1 MAVIVNENAG
11 GAKPSRFSK
20 LFWTPPWTRWNPERD
35 FEMNWSL
42 TCLFGFVRLLCPFNV
57 GIVMLMNDY
66 QVAAFSVANLYYTHP
81 ILHVIAVDFDISE
94 ERASLVP
101 TLLQTGYATGLLFIV
116 PVGDLVPRR
125 PMIISLVF
133 VTSLIVSRNS
143 FAVKE

>member
-1 MAVIVNENAG
+1 
-11 GAKPSRFSK
+11 
-20 LFWTPPWTRWNPERD
+20 
-35 FEMNWSL
+35 
-42 TCLFGFVRLLCPFNV
+42 
-57 GIVMLMNDY
+57 MLMNDY

-133 VTSLIVSRNS
+133 VTSMIVSRDS
-143 FAVKE
+143 FAVKEYSD